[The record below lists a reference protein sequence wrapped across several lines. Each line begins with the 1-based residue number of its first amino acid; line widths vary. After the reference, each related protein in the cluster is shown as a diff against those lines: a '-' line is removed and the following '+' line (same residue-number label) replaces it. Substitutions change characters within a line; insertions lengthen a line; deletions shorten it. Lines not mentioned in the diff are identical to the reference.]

1 MQVAL
6 DHVELAFKEQ
16 YLGRSDMWRLQQNL
30 KGTCVYH
37 EKKILFAGSIKATV
51 KRLFAHDEKMTSGYI
66 TETTRMI
73 FRSASAKYFLFIQ
86 MSREMWEFDEDGE
99 LYFEKAVSN
108 FLPHLFTRWK
118 DEGTNHVVSIV
129 LFTRVFY
136 ETKIDDP
143 LISQAADG
151 RYYKDFYKVLAD
163 WETTDDWMSVI
174 GPLKKEQL
182 NFQPNVL
189 LRTEQGRKVVSG
201 QISMAYEG
209 NVLEAVNLA
218 LNPFDKHFVDRDLM
232 RTGLSIIL
240 ITPGVGKFW
249 VNKKL
254 LRLTNERMT
263 DNGIAMDLVCLS
275 PLPLHITPLMCY
287 TDAPLT
293 GEADTISPITD
304 TLVPRGNLGRP
315 PIMTGNSPEK
325 LPVHANTHQKIG
337 FVDPLYRDSNDAPT
351 QTYYAV
357 PHWVDC
363 SFYHHETG
371 RFLKQDKFKTRC
383 KMYELQMMG
392 IMEHDIR
399 GISVPY
405 VSDAAAVA
413 SSTSKDSNQSRT
425 IRQQKSSN
433 SLNDKLRTGEEN
445 KSYTSTGEVYLSRSA
460 NITTGSV
467 RRPSFFA
474 TAAGEM
480 TPATQPQ
487 KSSNIPEK
495 PSHSYQAYD
504 SNLFKTTSEPRF
516 SKRVAAGPPP
526 TSAKS
531 TKPNYSSKNSFNG
544 PERSDSNELWQNT
557 NARHKSTTVSILLL
571 GKK

>member
-1 MQVAL
+1 
-6 DHVELAFKEQ
+6 
-16 YLGRSDMWRLQQNL
+16 MWRLQQRL
-30 KGTCVYH
+30 KGTCVYL

-51 KRLFAHDEKMTSGYI
+51 KRLFANEEQLTSGYI

-129 LFTRVFY
+129 LFTRVYY

-143 LISQAADG
+143 LIYEAPDG
-151 RYYKDFYKVLAD
+151 RFYKDFYKVLAD
-163 WETTDDWMSVI
+163 WETTDDWMSII

-189 LRTEQGRKVVSG
+189 LRTEDGKKIVSG

-218 LNPFDKHFVDRDLM
+218 LNPFDKHYVDRDLM
-232 RTGLSIIL
+232 RTGLTIIL
-240 ITPGVGKFW
+240 ITPGVGKFS

-275 PLPLHITPLMCY
+275 PLPLHITPLMAY
-287 TDAPLT
+287 MDAPQT
-293 GEADTISPITD
+293 CQAETVAPAQD
-304 TLVPRGNLGRP
+304 TLAPRGAGKP
-315 PIMTGNSPEK
+315 PIFTGNSPEK
-325 LPVHANTHQKIG
+325 VGMMHTNSNQKIG
-337 FVDPLYRDSNDAPT
+337 YLDPLYRDSNDAPT
-351 QTYYAV
+351 QKYYAV
-357 PHWVDC
+357 PHWIDC

-399 GISVPY
+399 GICIPYLSDSATSHKEISV
-405 VSDAAAVA
+405 S
-413 SSTSKDSNQSRT
+413 SRT
-425 IRQQKSSN
+425 IKEQRSSS

-445 KSYTSTGEVYLSRSA
+445 NIKMSHTSNGEAYLSRSA
-460 NITTGSV
+460 NISGSA

-474 TAAGEM
+474 NAEM
-480 TPATQPQ
+480 TPAHPQ
-487 KSSNIPEK
+487 KIIVIEK
-495 PSHSYQAYD
+495 PAYSYENYD
-504 SNLFKTTSEPRF
+504 GGLFKTSSEPRF
-516 SKRVAAGPPP
+516 NKRLIVGPP
-526 TSAKS
+526 SSGKS
-531 TKPNYSSKNSFNG
+531 SNQKINQSTKNSFDG
-544 PERSDSNELWQNT
+544 PDRPEAVNNEVWQN
-557 NARHKSTTVSILLL
+557 NVRHKATTVSVY
-571 GKK
+571 K

>member
-1 MQVAL
+1 MAL

-51 KRLFAHDEKMTSGYI
+51 KRLFAHEEQMSSGYI

-108 FLPHLFTRWK
+108 FLPHLFNRWK

-136 ETKIDDP
+136 ETRIDDP
-143 LISQAADG
+143 LINEAADG
-151 RYYKDFYKVLAD
+151 RFYKDFYKVLAD
-163 WETTDDWMSVI
+163 WETTDDWMAII

-189 LRTEQGRKVVSG
+189 LRTEDGRKVVSG
-201 QISMAYEG
+201 QISMACEG

-232 RTGLSIIL
+232 RTGLSIIV
-240 ITPGVGKFW
+240 ITPGVGKFS

-275 PLPLHITPLMCY
+275 ALPLHITPLMIY
-287 TDAPLT
+287 MDAPQTGDAEALAPGTDA
-293 GEADTISPITD
+293 S
-304 TLVPRGNLGRP
+304 RGGFGKLP
-315 PIMTGNSPEK
+315 VLAGNSPDK
-325 LPVHANTHQKIG
+325 TVIHANTNQKIG
-337 FVDPLYRDSNDAPT
+337 FVDPLYKDSNDAPT
-351 QTYYAV
+351 QRYYAV
-357 PHWVDC
+357 PHWIDC

-405 VSDAAAVA
+405 LSDPNITDNSNKQVA
-413 SSTSKDSNQSRT
+413 PKRIIKQQRSSS
-425 IRQQKSSN
+425 

-445 KSYTSTGEVYLSRSA
+445 QQNIHTNNGEAYLSKSANLSTST
-460 NITTGSV
+460 

-474 TAAGEM
+474 TTEM
-480 TPATQPQ
+480 TPAQPT
-487 KSSNIPEK
+487 KNNTSSLLERPANYYEN
-495 PSHSYQAYD
+495 YD
-504 SNLFKTTSEPRF
+504 CGLFKTTSEPRF
-516 SKRVAAGPPP
+516 NKRIAPP

-531 TKPNYSSKNSFNG
+531 LKPIPTSNKNSFDSPDR
-544 PERSDSNELWQNT
+544 PEAGNTNDVWQNLNT
-557 NARHKSTTVSILLL
+557 RHKSTTV
-571 GKK
+571 K

>member
-1 MQVAL
+1 
-6 DHVELAFKEQ
+6 
-16 YLGRSDMWRLQQNL
+16 
-30 KGTCVYH
+30 
-37 EKKILFAGSIKATV
+37 
-51 KRLFAHDEKMTSGYI
+51 
-66 TETTRMI
+66 MI

-143 LISQAADG
+143 LINQAADG

-174 GPLKKEQL
+174 GPLKMEQL

-189 LRTEQGRKVVSG
+189 LRTEGGRKVVSG

-287 TDAPLT
+287 MDAPLT
-293 GEADTISPITD
+293 GEAEAVGPITD
-304 TLVPRGNLGRP
+304 TLVPRGGLGKP
-315 PIMTGNSPEK
+315 PMMAGNSPEK
-325 LPVHANTHQKIG
+325 TAIHTNTNQKIG
-337 FVDPLYRDSNDAPT
+337 FVDPLYRDSNDAAT

-405 VSDAAAVA
+405 LTDLTLPNKEA
-413 SSTSKDSNQSRT
+413 NQSRT
-425 IRQQKSSN
+425 IRHQRSSS

-445 KSYTSTGEVYLSRSA
+445 KSYTSNGEAYLSRSA
-460 NITTGSV
+460 NISGSA
-467 RRPSFFA
+467 RRTSYFA
-474 TAAGEM
+474 TTEM
-480 TPATQPQ
+480 TPAAQPQ
-487 KSSNIPEK
+487 KTNGIPEK
-495 PSHSYQAYD
+495 PSNSYETYD
-504 SNLFKTTSEPRF
+504 SDLFKTSSEPRF
-516 SKRVAAGPPP
+516 NKRVTAGPPP

-531 TKPNYSSKNSFNG
+531 VKPIHSSKNSFDG
-544 PERSDSNELWQNT
+544 PERSDSSDLWQNT
-557 NARHKSTTVSILLL
+557 TIRNKATTVSDIFSCI
-571 GKK
+571 